1 MTTARTTPVI
11 INDAT
16 LRDGM
21 HALAHQYT
29 VDDMV
34 AIARKLDEAKI
45 DLIEVSHGDGL
56 NGNSFTYGFSKH
68 TEADYLRAVKA
79 VLKHSKLAA
88 LLLPGIGT
96 IADLHLAKDCGVD
109 TIRIATHCTE
119 ADIATEHIETARHM
133 GFDVATF
140 LMMAH
145 KTTTENLLKQ
155 ARIMEAAGAHCVYVV
170 DSAGAFSMDDAR
182 EKVTA
187 LKAGLTCQVG
197 FHNHDNLGLGVANTV
212 IAIEC
217 GADRVDGSVA
227 GMGAGAGNCRL
238 EVLVAVL
245 LKQGI
250 PCNAQL
256 YPLIDC
262 ADQLVRPLQSGRPV
276 QIDGNALMMGYAG
289 VYSSFLLHTER
300 AAARFGVDA
309 RDILVEVGKR
319 GLVGGQ
325 EDLIADV
332 ALDLKARGQ
341 QRLT

>member
-1 MTTARTTPVI
+1 
-11 INDAT
+11 
-16 LRDGM
+16 M

-34 AIARKLDEAKI
+34 AIARKLDEANI

-56 NGNSFTYGFSKH
+56 GGNSLTYGFSKH

-79 VLKHSKLAA
+79 VLKNSKLAA

-96 IADLHLAKDCGVD
+96 LDDLKLAQDCGVD

-145 KTTTENLLKQ
+145 KTSTENLLVQ
-155 ARIMEAAGAHCVYVV
+155 AKIMEAAGAHCVYVV
-170 DSAGAFSMDDAR
+170 DSAGALLMHEAR

-187 LKAGLTCQVG
+187 LKQGLRCQVG
-197 FHNHDNLGLGVANTV
+197 FHNHDNLGLGVANTL
-212 IAIEC
+212 IAIEA

-245 LKQGI
+245 KKLGI
-250 PCNAQL
+250 PTKAEL

-262 ADQLVRPLQSGRPV
+262 ADAIVRPLQRRPV
-276 QIDGNALMMGYAG
+276 QVDGRALMMGYAG
-289 VYSSFLLHTER
+289 VYSSFLLHAER
-300 AAARFGVDA
+300 TAERFHVDA
-309 RDILVEVGKR
+309 KDILVEAGR
-319 GLVGGQ
+319 RDLVGGQ
-325 EDLIADV
+325 EDLLVDI
-332 ALDLKARGQ
+332 ALDLQHK
-341 QRLT
+341 